1 MTVSKTA
8 AIVLVLALGAH
19 AFFEGI
25 AFGLL
30 TTIEQAGQLAAG
42 ILIHK
47 SAAAISLGGAFAR
60 SGYRATE
67 IIVLLAI
74 FSVTA
79 PIGIIIG
86 MQISDSNKLV
96 DTVFLSISGGTF
108 IYVACSEIIVNEFDK
123 GTKQW
128 VKMLLVLLGGI
139 VISLLWFLDK
149 HDHGHEEGHEGHGH

>member
-1 MTVSKTA
+1 M
-8 AIVLVLALGAH
+8 I
-19 AFFEGI
+19 
-25 AFGLL
+25 
-30 TTIEQAGQLAAG
+30 
-42 ILIHK
+42 
-47 SAAAISLGGAFAR
+47 
-60 SGYRATE
+60 
-67 IIVLLAI
+67 
-74 FSVTA
+74 A

-123 GTKQW
+123 GNKQW

-149 HDHGHEEGHEGHGH
+149 HDHGDEEGHEGHGH